1 MENCRLVDQV
11 SVGVVADAA
20 KQCGVQ
26 RVVLV
31 SSQLVCAHTRKHFS
45 LLAVPSCWH
54 QLPPRGITGLPACQH
69 TVTAGPRRSAL
80 DRGVPRGRRQKALS
94 LR

>member
-45 LLAVPSCWH
+45 WH